1 MKNLSRMS
9 LVKRIS
15 LFQIVVI
22 LLVMGAFT
30 LVLSSLIT
38 RRIEERT
45 ENNLKEQV
53 ALLVS
58 MMSTYDSVL
67 AQNATVLNGVF
78 RAGFPGDFTL
88 DSATLSN
95 AGGRQVP
102 LLKAGSASVNDDTEI
117 VDRFH
122 RTARA
127 DCTVF
132 VRSGDDFVR
141 VSTSILDGNG
151 NRIVG
156 TLLDRAHPAYSSLI
170 AGQSFTGKATIGERD
185 YMTSYV
191 PIQDAQG
198 KTVAALAVMV
208 DFTAGLK
215 ALADRIVK
223 IEIGKTGYIYAM
235 DAKPGNEQGTLRI
248 HPTLTGKNII
258 RSKDAHGVEFFRDM
272 IERKQGVMRYWWINR
287 ALGETRA
294 REKIVAFDYLREW
307 DWVFV
312 AGSYR
317 DELNT
322 EGLFLRNAML
332 TATLLV
338 TLVLVSMFVVML
350 RRWVSHPLQK
360 ALRMTKLMAAGDFRE
375 IDTIRMDEQE
385 TENEVAQLEQ
395 GINAMAQSL
404 CGLLAKV
411 RDAAAQ
417 LTDASQVIAASARR
431 SSETSEN
438 QSGKTTQVAT
448 AMLEM
453 SATVEEVS
461 KNSREA
467 AEAARTAAS
476 TARDG
481 GKVVGEALSAMSQ
494 IAASTDNV
502 SARIAELGQS
512 SSQIGAIA
520 SVISE
525 IAGQTNLLALNAAIE
540 AARAGQHGKGF
551 AVVADEV
558 RTLAETSEKSARD
571 IQELIV
577 QIQRDVKVIAEGI
590 QNSSAAAREE
600 MVKGKKTIDGLDQVR
615 GEMAEVIAGSREI
628 ARGAEESN
636 VAAREAQKGAEVIA
650 AAAQEQG
657 SACEETRKTVEQQTQ
672 ALTQSEQTAQ
682 ELSELA
688 EELKNST
695 DIAKSA
701 EEVASAAEELSS
713 AVEEIN
719 RAAAQITTAL
729 DQISRGAQQQSAASQ
744 ESAAAIAQIEKGA
757 QTSQTLAQA
766 GLEKGQAI
774 SDLLG
779 VNKVAVDELVEG
791 VTLSVEAG
799 RKSREQI
806 IGLEQ
811 ISRRIDKIVDAINT
825 VSIQTNMLAV
835 NGSVEAARAGEF
847 GKGFAVVS
855 TDIRNLARE
864 SAENADRIK
873 DTVKAIQDQIVSVR
887 GDLAEIVE
895 ASVVEVEK
903 NRQIASSL
911 ETVAKDMAVVLAG
924 NKEILAGSEE
934 ILRVTKEVQTG
945 VEQVAAA
952 AQEAG
957 QATAEATDAAKEQ
970 AKGTVELASA
980 IEEIAS
986 LADELQAAA

>member
-540 AARAGQHGKGF
+540 AARAGEQGRGF
-551 AVVADEV
+551 AVVAGEV
-558 RTLAETSEKSARD
+558 RRLAERTSGAT
-571 IQELIV
+571 QEISGMIEA
-577 QIQRDVKVIAEGI
+577 IQRA
-590 QNSSAAAREE
+590 SREAVE
-600 MVKGKKTIDGLDQVR
+600 AMHGESLQVTLGVTKTKGSGEALDR
-615 GEMAEVIAGSREI
+615 IIEMAGRVGDMVAQIAT
-628 ARGAEESN
+628 
-636 VAAREAQKGAEVIA
+636 AASQ
-650 AAAQEQG
+650 
-657 SACEETRKTVEQQTQ
+657 
-672 ALTQSEQTAQ
+672 QSEA
-682 ELSELA
+682 
-688 EELKNST
+688 
-695 DIAKSA
+695 A
-701 EEVASAAEELSS
+701 EEVNGNVSHIAEMTAESSGHAAETARACIDLSS
-713 AVEEIN
+713 
-719 RAAAQITTAL
+719 L
-729 DQISRGAQQQSAASQ
+729 
-744 ESAAAIAQIEKGA
+744 
-757 QTSQTLAQA
+757 
-766 GLEKGQAI
+766 
-774 SDLLG
+774 
-779 VNKVAVDELVEG
+779 
-791 VTLSVEAG
+791 
-799 RKSREQI
+799 
-806 IGLEQ
+806 
-811 ISRRIDKIVDAINT
+811 
-825 VSIQTNMLAV
+825 
-835 NGSVEAARAGEF
+835 
-847 GKGFAVVS
+847 
-855 TDIRNLARE
+855 
-864 SAENADRIK
+864 
-873 DTVKAIQDQIVSVR
+873 
-887 GDLAEIVE
+887 
-895 ASVVEVEK
+895 
-903 NRQIASSL
+903 ASSL
-911 ETVAKDMAVVLAG
+911 QAVV
-924 NKEILAGSEE
+924 
-934 ILRVTKEVQTG
+934 
-945 VEQVAAA
+945 
-952 AQEAG
+952 G
-957 QATAEATDAAKEQ
+957 QFK
-970 AKGTVELASA
+970 LSH
-980 IEEIAS
+980 
-986 LADELQAAA
+986 